1 MEMNN
6 TLTAAPPVRFQETGP
21 AKSPFHNAPDPDLFF
36 GSAQHKQALETLTSA
51 LRIKRGLFLLMG
63 EIGTGKTTLCRYLQR
78 TLPSGFRFGQISNPF
93 VSPREF
99 EEQIQRELGLAEEAS
114 RRDFFRT
121 LGEHLFAEHRAGRT
135 VVLLIDEGHL
145 ISLELF
151 DHILILSNIQHDG
164 VHLLQIILAGQPE
177 LQEILKRPR
186 FASLNQRISTRIF
199 LTGLNRLE
207 TGAYINHRLSLVP
220 TRIPVAF
227 GEDALTAVWKGSG
240 GIPRLINHIC
250 ERVLAKNYEENGG
263 SKISGAQVLQVLEDP
278 LLSPLLPKRGKGSS
292 RGFICFLVG
301 LGIALALS
309 LVILAGLSHVAP
321 DLLGKHRAS
330 EPQALPQA
338 PVVMPETG
346 EPQEFAAPVSPGRPD
361 SPGGPEQPDEPS
373 PAQGDEE
380 PLETLPVV
388 ADDEV
393 ESETE
398 STDSALQEET
408 PPEMDQDEEQQ
419 PEEPEDPSL
428 KENASQEMLGEEES
442 FGSEASDLGV
452 PDEQTDPAPE
462 QPSEPAPVI
471 RDLPAQKPAA
481 PARTQPRQP
490 AAQGRDVRINAIVWH
505 ADPAQRMAVV
515 NGAIVKEGRTS
526 GEVKVIRINREDVEF
541 EHRGIR
547 FTKGIQSNRRDFLQ
561 TLED

>member
-6 TLTAAPPVRFQETGP
+6 TLTAAPPVRFQEAGF

-51 LRIKRGLFLLMG
+51 LRTKRGLFLLMG

-99 EEQIQRELGLAEEAS
+99 EEQIQRELGLAEDAS
-114 RRDFFRT
+114 CRDFFRT
-121 LGEHLFAEHRAGRT
+121 LGEHLLAEHRAGRT

-151 DHILILSNIQHDG
+151 DHILILSNIQRDG

-207 TGAYINHRLSLVP
+207 TGAYINHRMNLVP
-220 TRIPVAF
+220 TRVPVAF
-227 GEDALTAVWKGSG
+227 GKDALTAVWKGSG

-250 ERVLAKNYEENGG
+250 ERVLARNYEENGG
-263 SKISGAQVLQVLEDP
+263 SEISGAQVRQVLEDP
-278 LLSPLLPKRGKGSS
+278 LLSPLLPKRDKGSS
-292 RGFICFLVG
+292 RGLICFLVG

-321 DLLGKHRAS
+321 DLLGQRRAS

-338 PVVMPETG
+338 TVVMPETG
-346 EPQEFAAPVSPGRPD
+346 EPQKFAAPVSPGR
-361 SPGGPEQPDEPS
+361 PGGPEQPDEPS
-373 PAQGDEE
+373 PAQRDEE
-380 PLETLPVV
+380 PLEVLPVV

-393 ESETE
+393 EPETE

-408 PPEMDQDEEQQ
+408 PPEMGQDEEQQ
-419 PEEPEDPSL
+419 PEEPVDPSL
-428 KENASQEMLGEEES
+428 QEDASPEMRGEEEP
-442 FGSEASDLGV
+442 FGSEASDPGV
-452 PDEQTDPAPE
+452 PDEQPDPAPE

-471 RDLPAQKPAA
+471 RDLPARPAA
-481 PARTQPRQP
+481 PARTKPRQP
-490 AAQGRDVRINAIVWH
+490 AAPGRDVHINAIVWH
-505 ADPAQRMAVV
+505 ADPAQRMAVI
-515 NGAIVKEGRTS
+515 NGAIVREGRTS
-526 GEVKVIRINREDVEF
+526 GEIKVIRINPEDVEF

-547 FTKGIQSNRRDFLQ
+547 FTKGIQSNRRDSLQ